1 MDFYIE
7 ILHLYMSTP
16 ILLIRLPSQ
25 NNSYFKLYKV
35 RINNSALINSV
46 LIYYQ
51 VIRFS
56 VFICYLYALSIHYC
70 SSVLIVILLNIYV
83 SIKYYKDYLHNIIKI
98 NFFFSFYS
106 LISSFNCIHI
116 YLFNEKKI
124 VGNYE
129 YLKI

>member
-56 VFICYLYALSIHYC
+56 VFICYLYALSIHCC